1 MKMRILFIFVCLLC
15 SMSLFAQREPLYE
28 GIVEYQSDTIQMN
41 GYAYICDTRRVFD
54 EINIYNL
61 QNHPGRGDIVYADT
75 GKYPEGSPFKVKK
88 KFVGLTDSQKTQL
101 RKIVNDCFTVEQANL
116 LGGSKMKIALNIATP
131 SGIITDVY
139 FTIHRLSNYTQ
150 IPIDVFRNIELQLK
164 EQVVFNLTEV
174 GRRLNYCYLAWVQCP
189 TGYVAPTLDPDMPFD
204 GSGGGGEGNVQT
216 GPCGSIATE
225 PMRIEK

>member
-1 MKMRILFIFVCLLC
+1 MRNILCIFVCLLC
-15 SMSLFAQREPLYE
+15 SMSLFAQRKPLFE
-28 GIVEYQSDTIQMN
+28 GIVEYKSDTIQMN
-41 GYAYICDTRRVFD
+41 GYAFICDTLKVFD

-75 GKYPEGSPFKVKK
+75 GKYPEGAPFNIRKK
-88 KFVGLTDSQKTQL
+88 SVDLTDDQKKQL

-139 FTIHRLSNYTQ
+139 FSIHRLSNYTQ
-150 IPIDVFRNIELQLK
+150 IPIEVFRNIELQLK
-164 EQVVFNLTEV
+164 EQIVFNLTEV

-189 TGYVAPTLDPDMPFD
+189 TGYVAPTLDPDMPFY

-216 GPCGSIATE
+216 GPRGSIATE